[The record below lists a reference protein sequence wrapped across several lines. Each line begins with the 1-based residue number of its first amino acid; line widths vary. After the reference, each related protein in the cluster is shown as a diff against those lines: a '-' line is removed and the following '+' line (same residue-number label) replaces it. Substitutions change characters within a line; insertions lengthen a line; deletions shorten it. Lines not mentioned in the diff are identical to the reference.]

1 MRRVILGVILPAIS
15 GATLIWSV
23 VDFHWVLLA
32 LSAIGLTVSVFWQ
45 FRRVTPQDNDTIE
58 NIIRMIATVLNLN
71 FFGKYNK
78 IVKSILALLVS
89 LWVYLST
96 IAIPD
101 LCVNLNIGCDVDQA
115 KWYIMAGLIITTV
128 QSAFGLGK
136 QE

>member
-71 FFGKYNK
+71 FFGKYNT
-78 IVKSILALLVS
+78 IVKAVLTLVVS
-89 LWVYLST
+89 FWVYLST
-96 IAIPD
+96 IALPD
-101 LCVNLNIGCDVDQA
+101 LCANLYIGCSVDQA
-115 KWYIMAGLIITTV
+115 KWYIMAGVIISTV
-128 QSAFGLGK
+128 KSAFNIGK
-136 QE
+136 E